1 MRRKESV
8 KCLHVVERV
17 TTNERQGHRPIGQ
30 IKKSDIASV
39 LEPPSL
45 PGKSQG
51 SEVSAHFIFLSFPTF
66 LYSFTNVCISLNKIS
81 PFWCYHVIRNENTAI
96 LSTMGINCSF

>member
-8 KCLHVVERV
+8 KRLHVVERV
-17 TTNERQGHRPIGQ
+17 TSERKGHRPIGQ

-51 SEVSAHFIFLSFPTF
+51 SCHP
-66 LYSFTNVCISLNKIS
+66 CQ
-81 PFWCYHVIRNENTAI
+81 R
-96 LSTMGINCSF
+96 